1 MTRWFRLLSI
11 NHTMIWIDA
20 FCSYRLET
28 KFLEEPLVFTNVV
41 SLLKL
46 LFDFCASTCSFASI
60 FQNVFVDICFVQ
72 CNIYAVSC
80 GHQMVVVDN
89 FKEWLDFGAL
99 CNLFLS
105 HRLGDFSWIFVN
117 TSNKSMAIRA
127 ILSSIIIVFHNDGFT
142 TGIFSSKNKNHLSR
156 FHKLAH
162 VECVVYLSSTKWFSL
177 NISDYM

>member
-1 MTRWFRLLSI
+1 
-11 NHTMIWIDA
+11 MIWIDS
-20 FCSYRLET
+20 FCSHRLET

-60 FQNVFVDICFVQ
+60 FQNVLVD
-72 CNIYAVSC
+72 
-80 GHQMVVVDN
+80 D

-99 CNLFLS
+99 GNLFLS
-105 HRLGDFSWIFVN
+105 HRFCDFSWIFVN

-127 ILSSIIIVFHNDGFT
+127 VLSSIIVVFHNNGFST
-142 TGIFSSKNKNHLSR
+142 SIFSSKNKNHLSR

-162 VECVVYLSSTKWFSL
+162 VECVVYLGSL
-177 NISDYM
+177 C